1 MSKKAFFYCLFSCL
15 LLGGCEGQGLQPELG
30 LNPRISQPGDDSS
43 PSLAATGMAWIAPG
57 SAQVRW
63 LDFSTGFGSPL
74 PGLNRPDAQ
83 PISVSVDS
91 AGKRFA
97 LVRSLAGRT
106 ELLIY
111 ERNLALLRSIGL
123 VPAGVPAKVAISG
136 DGRVLAVQVSRG
148 GRWQVELLDL
158 P

>member
-1 MSKKAFFYCLFSCL
+1 
-15 LLGGCEGQGLQPELG
+15 
-30 LNPRISQPGDDSS
+30 
-43 PSLAATGMAWIAPG
+43 
-57 SAQVRW
+57 
-63 LDFSTGFGSPL
+63 
-74 PGLNRPDAQ
+74 
-83 PISVSVDS
+83 VDS

-111 ERNLALLRSIGL
+111 ERNLALLRPIGL